1 MPNLFNSHPPFQID
15 GNFGFT
21 AGVCEMLVQSHRR
34 DTAGRFLIDLLPALP
49 KAWPTGSVSG
59 LRARGGFTV
68 DLKWKA
74 GKPQSYRLSHPGQ
87 AEARVVSAGR
97 ETTVKA
103 DGSWRDWP

>member
-1 MPNLFNSHPPFQID
+1 LPNLVNSHPPFQID

-34 DTAGRFLIDLLPALP
+34 DTAGGFLIDLLPALP
-49 KAWPTGSVSG
+49 KTWPSGSVMG

-68 DLKWKA
+68 DLKWKG

-87 AEARVVSAGR
+87 AEARVSGGGR

-103 DGSWRDWP
+103 DGTWRDWP